1 MPEETHKWTLEEEN
15 FLKRIEEQ
23 CNIYERFHNK
33 NHAYY
38 DTLSRRF
45 NVPILLI
52 SAINSL
58 TAVILQS
65 FIPQEYVSIIN
76 ATASAGTGVLGS
88 IQLYLKLNEKMTVSL
103 KSAMVF
109 KAIAIKISK
118 ELTLAESERSQ
129 SGNAFLADRFSEF
142 NAAIEQCGLMDK
154 SLPNVIALEKIS
166 HTSSP
171 PSPLS
176 PRTSTFAFGTIAA
189 RLMKLAGS
197 NISLADTSHQ
207 GYFRQPVRPKKQSFD
222 STDLE
227 VANSDNSS

>member
-1 MPEETHKWTLEEEN
+1 MPEETHKWTHEEEN
-15 FLKRIEEQ
+15 FLRRIEEQ

-33 NHAYY
+33 NHSYY

-58 TAVILQS
+58 TAVILPS

-129 SGNAFLADRFSEF
+129 SGSSFLADRFSEF

-154 SLPNVIALEKIS
+154 SLPNVIALEKYFQPN
-166 HTSSP
+166 SP
-171 PSPLS
+171 PSPVS
-176 PRTSTFAFGTIAA
+176 PRTSTFAFGTIAT

-197 NISLADTSHQ
+197 NISLADTSQ
-207 GYFRQPVRPKKQSFD
+207 NGYFRQPVRPKKQSFD
-222 STDLE
+222 SADLE